1 MEEISLHNLMP
12 YLFYITITYN
22 IDMKYRSRTEI
33 IKLILEIASKGA
45 TKTKIMYSAY
55 LSYTQLCE
63 YMSFLVENNLIELQ
77 HKSKIYTLTEKGKR
91 VYLKFKELDE
101 LVGSG
106 GLQTNSIGAK
116 ELLTRQVSK
125 A

>member
-1 MEEISLHNLMP
+1 
-12 YLFYITITYN
+12 
-22 IDMKYRSRTEI
+22 MKYRSRTEI
-33 IKLILEIASKGA
+33 IILILEIASKGA

-91 VYLKFKELDE
+91 VYLKFRELDE
-101 LVGSG
+101 LVGSS
-106 GLQTNSIGAK
+106 GLQTNSIDAK